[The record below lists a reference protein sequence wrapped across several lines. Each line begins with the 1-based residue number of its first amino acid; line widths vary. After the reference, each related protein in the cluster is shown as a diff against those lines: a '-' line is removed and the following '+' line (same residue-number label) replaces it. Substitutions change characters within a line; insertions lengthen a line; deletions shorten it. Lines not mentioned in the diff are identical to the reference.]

1 MTRRFSDRSLM
12 LNPLSDVPRLTSA
25 QWLER
30 CKARILTHD
39 GSLDVE
45 AVKDLAGAL
54 AGRVSCRALAPETAA
69 DLLFTDRYSG
79 RDSER

>member
-1 MTRRFSDRSLM
+1 M
-12 LNPLSDVPRLTSA
+12 LNRLSDLPRLTSA

-39 GSLDVE
+39 DSLQAD
-45 AVKDLAGAL
+45 AVDDLASAL

-69 DLLFTDRYSG
+69 DLLFTDRYTNH
-79 RDSER
+79 DSER